1 MRNSAMGN
9 RSLFA
14 AFPGALRFAM
24 RRLLDWQPIEAVY
37 GVAQEHARV
46 TRSDE
51 SETGLAILGGLNGHA
66 LSLYLQRRR
75 SGL

>member
-1 MRNSAMGN
+1 MGN
-9 RSLFA
+9 RSLFVT
-14 AFPGALRFAM
+14 FSGALRFAI
-24 RRLLDWQPIEAVY
+24 RRVADCRPIKAVC
-37 GVAQEHARV
+37 GVVQEYARV